1 MLFEHAPDACCLL
14 DLSGGIIDA
23 NRAAEALL
31 KCQKGEI
38 IGKNLFQLDILDPPD
53 LARARALLARN
64 AQGRS
69 TGPEEWALRAED
81 ASRIV
86 VDIRSYPVQVPDQV
100 LVFCI
105 ARDITKFKAAEMD
118 LRLANEELELRK
130 TSILDLLEDLNSEI
144 AAQKRVQKALRDS
157 EALYQSLVENIPQC
171 ILRKDRAGRFVFS
184 NQNFCRMSGFSPDQL
199 MGKTDADV
207 YPPELARKYHDDD
220 QRVMD
225 TGQNLDLVEEN
236 ITGKGRRF
244 MQVVKSP
251 VRDAEG
257 QVVGVQAIFWDIT
270 EHKRVQESIQRSEA
284 ELEAIYDNTPLPICL
299 INPEHHVERM
309 NRTMALYIEGRPL
322 SAGPQ
327 HPGDILGCAGALDD
341 PRGCGFGP
349 QCKTCSLRL
358 AVANTFETRQ
368 PCRQVEA
375 TLSLDRNGIRRQIQ
389 VLASMAFVRLQDQ
402 PRVLVCLEDITNRK
416 QLQAQFLHAQKMQ
429 AVGQLAGGV
438 AHDFNNILAAG
449 LLQLQLL
456 QQKQNLEPELAASL
470 RELQRGTERAANLTR
485 QLLLFSRR
493 QVMQTKRLDS
503 NEVIKG
509 VLKMLTRL
517 LGEDIDVA
525 FSPSPE
531 PVWVEADVSMLEQVV
546 MNLCV
551 NARDA
556 MSGGGRLD
564 LSVQN
569 LVLGAEEARQ
579 HPEGR
584 PGRFACLT
592 VTDTGCGMDETTLK
606 RIFEPFFTT
615 KEPGKGTGLGLAT
628 VHGIVEQHHGWV
640 QVESVVGRGT
650 TFRVFLPAV
659 EPPVDAQVQT
669 DQVKCRGGAET
680 ILLVEDDEQVRMMVT
695 KTLRLFGYEIL
706 EASDGLEAIR
716 MWEPQGA
723 KVSLVFTDMV
733 MPGGFT
739 GLELA
744 QRLRQSKPGLKVLI
758 SSGYSPDLL
767 DREGR
772 LPAGMRFLAK
782 PYDPKSLSR
791 IVREFL
797 DEKGLT

>member
-1 MLFEHAPDACCLL
+1 
-14 DLSGGIIDA
+14 
-23 NRAAEALL
+23 
-31 KCQKGEI
+31 
-38 IGKNLFQLDILDPPD
+38 
-53 LARARALLARN
+53 
-64 AQGRS
+64 
-69 TGPEEWALRAED
+69 
-81 ASRIV
+81 
-86 VDIRSYPVQVPDQV
+86 
-100 LVFCI
+100 
-105 ARDITKFKAAEMD
+105 
-118 LRLANEELELRK
+118 
-130 TSILDLLEDLNSEI
+130 
-144 AAQKRVQKALRDS
+144 
-157 EALYQSLVENIPQC
+157 
-171 ILRKDRAGRFVFS
+171 
-184 NQNFCRMSGFSPDQL
+184 MSGFSPEQL

-207 YPPELARKYHDDD
+207 YPPELAQKYHDDD

-225 TGQNLDLVEEN
+225 TGQNLDVVEEN

-270 EHKRVQESIQRSEA
+270 EHKRVEESIQRSEA

-309 NRTMALYIEGRPL
+309 NRTMALYIEGRPS

-341 PRGCGFGP
+341 PRGCGLGP
-349 QCKTCSLRL
+349 QCKTCPLRL
-358 AVANTFETRQ
+358 AVAKTFETRQ

-517 LGEDIDVA
+517 LGEDIDMA

-564 LSVQN
+564 LGVQN
-569 LVLGAEEARQ
+569 LVLGADEARQ
-579 HPEGR
+579 HPEAR
-584 PGRFACLT
+584 PGRFVCLT

-650 TFRVFLPAV
+650 AFRVFLPAV
-659 EPPVDAQVQT
+659 EPPVDARVQT

-680 ILLVEDDEQVRMMVT
+680 ILLVEDDEQVRIMVT
-695 KTLRLFGYEIL
+695 KTLRLFGYGSSKPATARRPSGCGSL
-706 EASDGLEAIR
+706 
-716 MWEPQGA
+716 GA

-744 QRLRQSKPGLKVLI
+744 QRLRQSKPALKVLI
-758 SSGYSPDLL
+758 SSRYSPDLL

-782 PYDPKSLSR
+782 PYDPKSLGR
-791 IVREFL
+791 TVRDFL